1 MTPRREYSRTCD
13 EATSNLDSISE
24 VKIQA
29 ALDRLM
35 QGRTTFTIAHRL
47 STLRKAD
54 LILVVDRGTIVASGA
69 HETLLHTSPLYQE
82 LWNAQ
87 QVNPAARVE
96 YR

>member
-1 MTPRREYSRTCD
+1 MVKKPARGERPLPSPTASPR
-13 EATSNLDSISE
+13 
-24 VKIQA
+24 
-29 ALDRLM
+29 
-35 QGRTTFTIAHRL
+35 
-47 STLRKAD
+47 LRKAD

>member
-1 MTPRREYSRTCD
+1 MI
-13 EATSNLDSISE
+13 EALTKGSLW
-24 VKIQA
+24 K
-29 ALDRLM
+29 
-35 QGRTTFTIAHRL
+35 TFV
-47 STLRKAD
+47 D